1 MDGSFPHMKLE
12 DDDDDGMGNS
22 NDSYAMMDAYDS
34 LGEGSSSP
42 SESDGE
48 DEDDSRDMDY
58 GSDTGLGL
66 DVNAAVIPSTVR
78 CDRCGKEGVRHAFYG
93 KEKRYCS
100 VACSRNAHSSKPAV
114 PKVKKDSLGVK
125 SEKKSVPPPPIPST
139 VNGSKNKLGPFD
151 WGVHVDTERK
161 ESAPVTSFK
170 HAPMSGHWSDVAVGM
185 KVEVLNTDCDL
196 PSKVFW
202 IAQVIKIAGYRA
214 KLRYEGF
221 EENSSLDFWCNL
233 CTMEVHP
240 VGWCATIGKPLVPPK
255 TIQHKYTN
263 WKGFLVKRLTGAKTL
278 PGDFYTKVVESR
290 ECKFRSGMQLE
301 VVDKC
306 SISSMRVAVVDE
318 VVGGRI
324 RLLYR
329 DSQDEEDDFWC
340 HMASPLIHPVGW
352 SQLVGHKLTATAEY
366 KAASYAKTISKK
378 LDPMDCP
385 PDLFRKEKTVDS
397 SHQQFHVGMKL
408 EAIDPLNLST
418 VCVATVRKVLREGYL
433 MIGIDGMETPDGSD
447 WFCYHQTSANIF
459 PVGFCD
465 LNKIE
470 LTPPR
475 SYSAPFKWLDYL
487 KKTKSQ
493 AAPVKLFNNEIPNH
507 GFKAGMKVE
516 AVDLME
522 PHLVCVATVVRVV
535 GRLLR
540 VHFDGWEDTYD
551 QWVDCEAPDLYP
563 VGWCEM
569 MGYPLQPP
577 LIKASP
583 PTKTDTSKKRKSK
596 KQTSFG
602 TRKKKKQ
609 TSKKVTLK
617 VDSSAPQSDYYHP
630 LEDEAPPHVNLP
642 AHAVAAAIPPVKDP
656 DAEEK
661 DEKPRFDD
669 LDATMQQAI
678 SSTAALKDEP
688 LDEGYD
694 VTTPAAP
701 ALQSLPN
708 SRIDESSQDGSL
720 QQAAVGSASI
730 PARQGLQGL
739 KTQANLRG
747 NASENHRLLG
757 SSKTDM
763 KVHHNSSS
771 SNTWSGTDFAGR
783 NKEQTGNG
791 SVSQVSAVS
800 VGIKSEEQQPRP
812 DQTGSLPKQMVQT
825 EVKKTP
831 QVITL

>member
-12 DDDDDGMGNS
+12 NDDDDDLGNS

-42 SESDGE
+42 SESEGE
-48 DEDDSRDMDY
+48 EDDDSRDLDY

-66 DVNAAVIPSTVR
+66 SANAAVIPSTVR

-93 KEKRYCS
+93 KDKRFCS
-100 VACSRNAHSSKPAV
+100 VACSRNAHSKPAV

-139 VNGSKNKLGPFD
+139 VNGSKNKPGPFD
-151 WGVHVDTERK
+151 WGVHIDTEKK

-352 SQLVGHKLTATAEY
+352 SQLVGHKLTATADY

-385 PDLFRKEKTVDS
+385 PDLFRKVREKTVDS
-397 SHQQFHVGMKL
+397 SHQQFQVGMKL

-418 VCVATVRKVLREGYL
+418 VCVATVRK
-433 MIGIDGMETPDGSD
+433 
-447 WFCYHQTSANIF
+447 
-459 PVGFCD
+459 
-465 LNKIE
+465 
-470 LTPPR
+470 
-475 SYSAPFKWLDYL
+475 
-487 KKTKSQ
+487 
-493 AAPVKLFNNEIPNH
+493 EIPNH

-583 PTKTDTSKKRKSK
+583 PAKTDSSKKRKSK

-602 TRKKKKQ
+602 TRK
-609 TSKKVTLK
+609 SK
-617 VDSSAPQSDYYHP
+617 
-630 LEDEAPPHVNLP
+630 
-642 AHAVAAAIPPVKDP
+642 I
-656 DAEEK
+656 
-661 DEKPRFDD
+661 
-669 LDATMQQAI
+669 
-678 SSTAALKDEP
+678 
-688 LDEGYD
+688 
-694 VTTPAAP
+694 
-701 ALQSLPN
+701 
-708 SRIDESSQDGSL
+708 
-720 QQAAVGSASI
+720 
-730 PARQGLQGL
+730 
-739 KTQANLRG
+739 
-747 NASENHRLLG
+747 LLY
-757 SSKTDM
+757 M
-763 KVHHNSSS
+763 YNSSLL
-771 SNTWSGTDFAGR
+771 
-783 NKEQTGNG
+783 
-791 SVSQVSAVS
+791 
-800 VGIKSEEQQPRP
+800 I
-812 DQTGSLPKQMVQT
+812 
-825 EVKKTP
+825 
-831 QVITL
+831 